1 MRVSSGS
8 RLGYR
13 TRVLA
18 SPLTRLPT
26 YPLPRL
32 YSAMPRLTKR
42 SRAATDALLEILVAQ
57 IDQREGDQL
66 PADTVPT
73 GFGSLDRILA
83 GGLRRKDLVVL
94 AGDVGSGKS
103 ALALAIA
110 VRAAIAQIPTMFF
123 SGEMSADRVLERA
136 LALEGRTAIDDM
148 RQGRLDEAARASVG
162 AAAVRLR
169 HSSLVVR
176 PLLGNTFDEIS
187 AALDI
192 VPRRQLLVVDSLQLT
207 APPRQAARLQER
219 NALAV
224 RALKSLAVER
234 DIAVLVIA
242 QLPHHRGD
250 RPDPRPVLDD
260 LGALGAIKQN
270 ADVILMIYREEMYRP
285 GQGVE
290 GATELIV
297 AKNRNGPTGFVDLY
311 FYPQWMR
318 FVDML
323 DAD

>member
-1 MRVSSGS
+1 
-8 RLGYR
+8 
-13 TRVLA
+13 
-18 SPLTRLPT
+18 
-26 YPLPRL
+26 
-32 YSAMPRLTKR
+32 MPRPTKR
-42 SRAATDALLEILVAQ
+42 PRAGTESLLEMLVAQ
-57 IDQREGDQL
+57 IDQREGTQ
-66 PADTVPT
+66 PAPDTVPT

-83 GGLRRKDLVVL
+83 GGLRRRDLVVL
-94 AGDVGSGKS
+94 SGDVGSGKS

-110 VRAAIAQIPTMFF
+110 VRAAAAQIPTMFF

-136 LALEGRTAIDDM
+136 LALEGRAAVDDM
-148 RQGRLDEAARASVG
+148 RQGRLDEASRASVG

-169 HSSLVVR
+169 QSPMVVR
-176 PLLGNTFDEIS
+176 SLLGSTFDEIS
-187 AALDI
+187 TALDI
-192 VPRRQLLVVDSLQLT
+192 VPRRKLLVVDSLQLT
-207 APPRQAARLQER
+207 APPRPAARLQER
-219 NALAV
+219 HALAV
-224 RALKSLAVER
+224 RALQALAVDR
-234 DIAVLVIA
+234 DIAGLVVA
-242 QLPHHRGD
+242 PLPHHRPD

-260 LGALGAIKQN
+260 LGAFGAIKQN

-311 FYPQWMR
+311 FYPQWLR

>member
-1 MRVSSGS
+1 
-8 RLGYR
+8 
-13 TRVLA
+13 
-18 SPLTRLPT
+18 
-26 YPLPRL
+26 
-32 YSAMPRLTKR
+32 MPRPPKR
-42 SRAATDALLEILVAQ
+42 PRAGTDSLLELLVAQ
-57 IDQREGDQL
+57 IDQRENEK
-66 PADTVPT
+66 PAPDTVPT

-94 AGDVGSGKS
+94 SGDVGSGKS
-103 ALALAIA
+103 ALALGIA
-110 VRAAIAQIPTMFF
+110 ARAAGAQIPTMFF
-123 SGEMSADRVLERA
+123 SGEMSPDRVLERA
-136 LALEGRTAIDDM
+136 LALEGRAAIDDM
-148 RQGRLDEAARASVG
+148 RQGRLDEESRASVG

-169 HSSLVVR
+169 HSPLVVR
-176 PLLGNTFDEIS
+176 PLLGAEFNEI
-187 AALDI
+187 ATALDI

-207 APPRQAARLQER
+207 APPQHAARLQER
-219 NALAV
+219 NALAI
-224 RALKSLAVER
+224 RALKALAVDR

-242 QLPHHRGD
+242 QLPHHRAD

-260 LGALGAIKQN
+260 LGAFGAIKQN
-270 ADVILMIYREEMYRP
+270 ADVILMVYREEMYRP

-311 FYPQWMR
+311 FYPRWLR